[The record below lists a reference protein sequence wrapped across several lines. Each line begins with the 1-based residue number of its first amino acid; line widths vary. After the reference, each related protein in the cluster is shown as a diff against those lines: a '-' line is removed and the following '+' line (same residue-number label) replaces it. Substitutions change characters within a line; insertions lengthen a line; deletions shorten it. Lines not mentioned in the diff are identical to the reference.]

1 MTWKRELGV
10 DIQKAR
16 LSFRGGMSQ
25 EQLGNALGLVRNTI
39 GNFESGRRAPNYDL
53 LRRIA
58 EILETDHFDIGKMIR
73 IEFSSN
79 GTPRPEQVTQ
89 QLNLSFDEHDGVT
102 VRIQS
107 AGHGVV
113 IKKISA

>member
-1 MTWKRELGV
+1 MTWKRELGA
-10 DIQKAR
+10 DIQNAR
-16 LSFRGGMSQ
+16 LSFPGGMSQ
-25 EQLGNALGLVRNTI
+25 EELGDALGLVRNTI
-39 GNFESGRRAPNYDL
+39 GNFEAGRRAPDYDL

-58 EILETDHFDIGKMIR
+58 EILKRDHFDIGERIR
-73 IEFSSN
+73 VVFTSN
-79 GTPRPEQVTQ
+79 GKLRPEPVAQ
-89 QLNLSFDEHDGVT
+89 QLTLDFDENDGVT